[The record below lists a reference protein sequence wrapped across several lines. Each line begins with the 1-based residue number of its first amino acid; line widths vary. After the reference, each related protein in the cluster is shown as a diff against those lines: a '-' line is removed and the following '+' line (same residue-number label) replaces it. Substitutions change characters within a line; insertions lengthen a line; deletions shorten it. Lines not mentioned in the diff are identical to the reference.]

1 METRELLQP
10 CIQELATG
18 DPSLPV
24 TMKQSPIK
32 IAPLT
37 NKKDP
42 VYDMTN
48 LSRALDVAEDKDK
61 AFFDFNKL
69 AEALN
74 VAEEKK
80 KERRQGGE
88 KQREV
93 RFLDSRWCS

>member
-24 TMKQSPIK
+24 TMKQP
-32 IAPLT
+32 
-37 NKKDP
+37 NKNRNTDKQKDP

-74 VAEEKK
+74 VAEEKNGK
-80 KERRQGGE
+80 KTGRRKTKGST
-88 KQREV
+88 
-93 RFLDSRWCS
+93 FF